1 MSPKRW
7 FVLLLFVL
15 TPLLVSAKELLLESS
30 RYNVYFAFIKVG
42 EAETKLYKSK
52 NGTYRA
58 ISRAYTTGI
67 IDKIYTVRDYLESTF
82 TDSHFIK
89 YRARIREGHYRRD
102 DLITY
107 NPKTGTITY
116 IKNGKLK
123 RKGRVEGPVFD
134 MLSSYFAYRKHLK
147 AEFTVT
153 SGKKEA
159 KPKIKCLSKKKV
171 YVCKLWVPVKGLL
184 VSRNP
189 KKPVTMYIDKRTR
202 ILLLSKIPTR
212 WGTIRIKLKGAGH
225 GKDGANHRRK

>member
-7 FVLLLFVL
+7 IVLLLFVL
-15 TPLLVSAKELLLESS
+15 ISVCANAEEQLLEST

-42 EAETKLYKSK
+42 EAETKLYKLKEGVYKATSK
-52 NGTYRA
+52 
-58 ISRAYTTGI
+58 AYTTGI
-67 IDKIYTVRDYLESTF
+67 VDKIYTVRDYLESTF
-82 TDSHFIK
+82 TNSHFIK
-89 YRARIREGHYRRD
+89 YKARIREGHYKRD
-102 DLITY
+102 DFITY
-107 NPKTGTITY
+107 DPKTGTITY
-116 IKNGKLK
+116 VKNGKLK
-123 RKGRVEGPVFD
+123 RKSRVEGPVFD
-134 MLSSYFAYRKHLK
+134 MLSSYFTYRKHLK

-189 KKPVTMYIDKRTR
+189 KKPVTMYIDKKTR

-212 WGTIRIKLKGAGH
+212 WGTIRIKLKGVGH